1 MEKNTTESK
10 NNEPIGKGKTAIITG
25 GSRGIGEAMVL
36 KLGELGFNVVI
47 NYRSDSSKTL
57 SEELAKKIEKNY
69 GVQTL
74 IVKADVGK
82 YENCEEIIK
91 QAVNKFGDKIH
102 LLINNAGIAHDYNWI
117 DIKREQYENLIN
129 TNLMS
134 FLHMTHLVLP
144 YMINHSSKENQ
155 CNIINISSVA
165 GMTGVI
171 NQADYCASKSGII
184 GLSRALALEFGGR
197 GVRVNVIA
205 PGTIMTDM
213 LRSVNQEQLKSI
225 INFVP
230 QGYIGDVSDISGAM
244 EYIIKANYLT
254 GQVISPN
261 GGFVLQ

>member
-91 QAVNKFGDKIH
+91 QTVNKFGDKIH
-102 LLINNAGIAHDYNWI
+102 VLINNAGIAHDYNWI

-129 TNLMS
+129 INLMS
-134 FLHMTHLVLP
+134 YLHMTHLILP
-144 YMINHSSKENQ
+144 YMVNHSSKENQ
-155 CNIINISSVA
+155 CNIINISSI
-165 GMTGVI
+165 GGLTGII
-171 NQADYCASKSGII
+171 NQADYCASKAGII
-184 GLSRALALEFGGR
+184 GLSRALAIEYGSKGIRF
-197 GVRVNVIA
+197 NVIA

-213 LRSVNQEQLKSI
+213 LRSVNQDELKELCKNI
-225 INFVP
+225 P
-230 QGYIGDVSDISGAM
+230 QGFIVNVSDVSGAM

-261 GGFVLQ
+261 GGFVFQ

>member
-1 MEKNTTESK
+1 MEKSPTDIKK
-10 NNEPIGKGKTAIITG
+10 NEQIGKGKTAIITG
-25 GSRGIGEAMVL
+25 GSRGIGEALVL

-47 NYRSDSSKTL
+47 NYRSDSSKNL

-74 IVKADVGK
+74 VVKADVSK
-82 YENCEEIIK
+82 YENCEEIVKQTIK
-91 QAVNKFGDKIH
+91 KFGDKIH
-102 LLINNAGIAHDYNWI
+102 ILVNNAGITNNCSWI

-171 NQADYCASKSGII
+171 NHVDYCASKSGII
-184 GLSRALALEFGGR
+184 GLSRALAAEYGGR
-197 GVRVNVIA
+197 GIRVNVIA

-225 INFVP
+225 LTFVP

-261 GGFVLQ
+261 GGFVFQ

>member
-91 QAVNKFGDKIH
+91 QTVNKFGDKIH
-102 LLINNAGIAHDYNWI
+102 VLINNAGIAHDYNWI
-117 DIKREQYENLIN
+117 EIKREQYENLIN
-129 TNLMS
+129 INLMS
-134 FLHMTHLVLP
+134 FLHMTHLILP
-144 YMINHSSKENQ
+144 YMINHSSKENR
-155 CNIINISSVA
+155 CNIINISSIS
-165 GMTGVI
+165 GLT
-171 NQADYCASKSGII
+171 GII
-184 GLSRALALEFGGR
+184 
-197 GVRVNVIA
+197 N
-205 PGTIMTDM
+205 
-213 LRSVNQEQLKSI
+213 
-225 INFVP
+225 
-230 QGYIGDVSDISGAM
+230 
-244 EYIIKANYLT
+244 
-254 GQVISPN
+254 
-261 GGFVLQ
+261 

>member
-1 MEKNTTESK
+1 MEKSK
-10 NNEPIGKGKTAIITG
+10 EPIGKGKTAIITG
-25 GSRGIGEAMVL
+25 GSRGIGESLVL
-36 KLGELGFNVVI
+36 KLGELGYNVVI
-47 NYRSDSSKTL
+47 NYRSDSSKVL
-57 SEELAKKIEKNY
+57 SETLAKKVEEKY
-69 GVQTL
+69 GVKTL
-74 IVKADVGK
+74 IVKADVSK
-82 YENCEEIIK
+82 YENCEEIVKQTIK
-91 QAVNKFGDKIH
+91 KFGDKIH
-102 LLINNAGIAHDYNWI
+102 ILVNNAGITNNCSWI

-184 GLSRALALEFGGR
+184 GLSRALGIEYGSKGI
-197 GVRVNVIA
+197 RVNIIA
-205 PGTIMTDM
+205 PGTFMTDM